1 MSANTVDADY
11 YLNECRQV
19 LDDANRMLEDVSST
33 DGNDRKRLLRD
44 IGDKIRRAQTGIQAV
59 ECDIVGFDDEIAEQ
73 YEERVRELQAEIN
86 EADEKLKEA
95 TADAKMSEQARAQ
108 GVSKEDLMQK
118 ATNLQQ
124 GQIDSLGRAVG
135 ALTQA
140 QETGENTMVELQR
153 QQEQLGHA
161 IDHMETIDQEIAR
174 AKVVMKQMFVRAAGD
189 QCVRIL
195 AVLVVIAVV
204 ALIIVE
210 AVMPN
215 TIKETAE
222 GWFNTATGSNTTAV

>member
-124 GQIDSLGRAVG
+124 GQIDAMGRAVG

-210 AVMPN
+210 AMMPN